1 MVESLNTKVELVIKG
16 NSHLG
21 MTDYGQIMIGDKGF
35 EFYDERNARNYIQI
49 PWVEVESVVVSVM
62 FKGRWIPRYA
72 LKTKKNG
79 MYSFSSKDPKRV
91 LRVVRQHVKPE
102 KIVRSL
108 TFFDVVKRA
117 LRGKNRD
124 NYLKK

>member
-21 MTDYGQIMIGDKGF
+21 LTDYGQIMVGDKGF
-35 EFYDERNARNYIQI
+35 EFYDERNVRNYIQI
-49 PWVEVESVVVSVM
+49 PWAEVDSVVVSIM

-79 MYSFSSKDPKRV
+79 MYAFSSKNPKRV
-91 LRVVRQHVKPE
+91 LRAIRKHVDPD

-108 TFFDVVKRA
+108 TFFDVLKRA
-117 LRGKNRD
+117 FKGKNRD
-124 NYLKK
+124 NYLK